1 MYWVDML
8 AACSA
13 SSQAV
18 TTFPR
23 GAVAEPEKKSP
34 LAEKPV
40 DTISS
45 APTSSLSPHMED
57 WMSHPIIQEFIKNY
71 PLFEKLEAALN
82 TSSSSSNSSL
92 DVSTAH
98 NLSFNMTPQPNPL
111 QFEKTIKP
119 EISAERSP
127 IPHGFKV
134 NPTSSTTP
142 GTEYQDSG
150 SLSTMELFKA
160 INAQRQMA
168 FNLPIFVPNFAMY
181 SYPSAPLS
189 TSSISVMKKEKKKK
203 WDKNSEEYKEHRS
216 ELLRRNRQKRAEKE
230 KKLTVQEIVEKTKGT
245 AKSDEEIFMEFCS
258 RFFPLK
264 PEESAPCSDTKS
276 SGI

>member
-8 AACSA
+8 AACSD

-71 PLFEKLEAALN
+71 PFFE
-82 TSSSSSNSSL
+82 
-92 DVSTAH
+92 
-98 NLSFNMTPQPNPL
+98 
-111 QFEKTIKP
+111 TIKLK
-119 EISAERSP
+119 ISAEKSP

-142 GTEYQDSG
+142 ATEYQDSE
-150 SLSTMELFKA
+150 SLGTMELFKA

-181 SYPSAPLS
+181 SYPLAPLF
-189 TSSISVMKKEKKKK
+189 TSSSNVMKKEKRKK
-203 WDKNSEEYKEHRS
+203 WDKNSEEYKEHRRD
-216 ELLRRNRQKRAEKE
+216 LLSKNRQKKA
-230 KKLTVQEIVEKTKGT
+230 KKQNQLTVQEIVEKTKGT
-245 AKSDEEIFMEFCS
+245 TRSDEEIFMEFCV
-258 RFFPLK
+258 RFLT
-264 PEESAPCSDTKS
+264 PEESAPSDDTES
-276 SGI
+276 SGF